1 MPRDP
6 NPGLFF
12 LTSFRSGAGGFFVWK
27 NAMNSKAI
35 LVLED
40 GTVYRGDAFGAQSTA
55 FGEII
60 FITSMTGYQEMLT
73 DPSFAGQIVVPTYP
87 MIGNYGINGDDVESS
102 KIQVRGYVV
111 REYCPVPSNRRST
124 GTVEE
129 YLKAGNVA
137 GLSGID
143 TRSLTRH
150 IRSTG
155 VMMGILTSELTTK
168 EALAELKHMPP
179 YGNTDFVREV
189 SIKEPFQWNFRQ
201 EQQQHTY
208 NIVIVDMGLRFNIA
222 RILSR
227 LGCRVTIVPCTL
239 SSRDI
244 LAIKPDGIVLS
255 PGPGNPALLDY
266 IIKNVKDLLGKKP
279 ILGICLGH
287 QLIGRAFGAD
297 TFKLKFGHRG
307 ANHPVCDL
315 SMDKVNITAQNHG
328 YAIDEDTLKG
338 GLEVSHINLNDGTIE
353 GLKHRAMPVI
363 SIQYHAE
370 GSPGPQDNTYI
381 FDRFLQ
387 MVREE
392 TKA

>member
-1 MPRDP
+1 M
-6 NPGLFF
+6 
-12 LTSFRSGAGGFFVWK
+12 SG
-27 NAMNSKAI
+27 KAI
-35 LVLED
+35 LVLVD
-40 GTVYRGDAFGAQSTA
+40 GTIYRGDSFGAATTT

-87 MIGNYGINGDDVESS
+87 LIGNYGINFDDVESA
-102 KIQVRGYVV
+102 KIQVRGFVV
-111 REYCPVPSNRRST
+111 REYCSVPSNRRSR

-129 YLKAGNVA
+129 YLRRANIP

-150 IRSTG
+150 IRSRG
-155 VMMGILTSELTTK
+155 VMMGILTSDLTTS
-168 EALAELKHMPP
+168 EALHELKQLPS
-179 YGNTDFVREV
+179 YGDTDFVKEV
-189 SIKEPFQWNFRQ
+189 SVKEAFEWTPAH
-201 EQQQHTY
+201 EQQRYEH
-208 NIVIVDMGLRFNIA
+208 NIIIVDMGLRFNIA

-227 LGCRVTIVPCTL
+227 LGCRVTVVPCTL
-239 SSRDI
+239 SSLDI
-244 LAIKPDGIVLS
+244 LAMEPDGIVLS

-266 IIKNVKDLLGKKP
+266 AIENIKGLLGKKP

-315 SMDKVNITAQNHG
+315 ATGKVHITSQNHG
-328 YAIDEDTLKG
+328 YAIDTDSLKG
-338 GLEVSHINLNDGTIE
+338 GLQVSHTNLNDGTIE
-353 GLKHRAMPVI
+353 GLKHSAMPII

-387 MVREE
+387 MVKEE
-392 TKA
+392 NRK